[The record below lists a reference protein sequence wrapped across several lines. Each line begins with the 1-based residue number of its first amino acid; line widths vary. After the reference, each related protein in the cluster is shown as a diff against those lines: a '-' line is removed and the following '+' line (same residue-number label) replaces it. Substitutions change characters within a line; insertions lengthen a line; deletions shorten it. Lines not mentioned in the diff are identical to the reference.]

1 MLDAVSELNA
11 AGGDRAVEIW
21 KKYFAT
27 NINE

>member
-11 AGGDRAVEIW
+11 AGGSRAVEIW